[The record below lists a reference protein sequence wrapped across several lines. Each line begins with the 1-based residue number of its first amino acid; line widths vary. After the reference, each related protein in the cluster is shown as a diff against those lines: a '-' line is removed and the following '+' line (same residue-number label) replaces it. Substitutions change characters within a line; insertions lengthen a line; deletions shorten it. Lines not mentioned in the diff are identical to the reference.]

1 MTNREFYNAVIALEN
16 APDELVK
23 FATAAVE
30 KLDKSNAA
38 KSAKA
43 AEAKAAKA
51 EAEKPMYDAVEAMI
65 NEATKEAPVFAS
77 TVAEKLGISTSK
89 ATVIL
94 KSFVNAYVAD
104 VTEFKV
110 KVTGKPSRVCKGYFK
125 AV

>member
-1 MTNREFYNAVIALEN
+1 MTNREFYNAVIANEIT
-16 APDELVK
+16 DEVIAH
-23 FATAAVE
+23 ATE
-30 KLDKSNAA
+30 SRDKLDKANAA

-43 AEAKAAKA
+43 AEKRAEKAI
-51 EAEKPMYDAVEAMI
+51 AEKPLYDAVEAMI
-65 NEATKEAPVFAS
+65 NEATKDAPVIAS
-77 TVAEKLGISTSK
+77 VVAEKLDISTSK

-104 VTEFKV
+104 VVEVKV